1 MVLCANQIW
10 WTAEVEDVFV
20 RISHGQMQAMKNV
33 SHSLPPYP
41 SLLLSLRFSR
51 SLGTFQYLKQLNNQ
65 LNEVVTLMGADTL
78 TNNDRKKFDM
88 VLTIDVHMRDIVEGF
103 VRDSIIDPSE
113 FEWESQL
120 RFAQQQAARSCR
132 FSANRVDKGIDKPT
146 FSFLFPS
153 RFYWIRNLDNVWV
166 HQCTGVFE
174 YGYEYMGLNG
184 RLVVTPLTDR
194 IYLTITQAL
203 SMHLGGAP
211 AGMPSF
217 SNLFSA

>member
-1 MVLCANQIW
+1 M
-10 WTAEVEDVFV
+10 
-20 RISHGQMQAMKNV
+20 
-33 SHSLPPYP
+33 
-41 SLLLSLRFSR
+41 
-51 SLGTFQYLKQLNNQ
+51 KQLNNQ

-120 RFAQQQAARSCR
+120 RFVQSIPFDCFDFPRIESIKQR
-132 FSANRVDKGIDKPT
+132 FLFF
-146 FSFLFPS
+146 FSFFSS
-153 RFYWIRNLDNVWV
+153 RFYWIRSLDNVWV

-211 AGMPSF
+211 AGKYFRRRIYYLGESERERKKYRSPLLRSRRDGENGDYERF
-217 SNLFSA
+217 GKSSGIIVHRD

>member
-1 MVLCANQIW
+1 MLDFQGNMVLCANQIW

-33 SHSLPPYP
+33 RRLF
-41 SLLLSLRFSR
+41 LSYLSFFRFSSPR
-51 SLGTFQYLKQLNNQ
+51 SRFTILVFQYLKQLNNQ

-120 RFAQQQAARSCR
+120 RF
-132 FSANRVDKGIDKPT
+132 V
-146 FSFLFPS
+146 
-153 RFYWIRNLDNVWV
+153 
-166 HQCTGVFE
+166 
-174 YGYEYMGLNG
+174 
-184 RLVVTPLTDR
+184 
-194 IYLTITQAL
+194 
-203 SMHLGGAP
+203 
-211 AGMPSF
+211 
-217 SNLFSA
+217 